1 MSRVVE
7 FSKAGGPEVLRFKN
21 VDVPE
26 AGPGQVRIR
35 VKAIGLNR
43 AESMWRENK
52 YIEPVQFPARLGYE
66 AVGTVDSVGKDV
78 TTIAVGDEVNTIPS
92 FSMNQYGMYGE
103 VVLAPIHAVVKQPK
117 GLSPVEAA
125 SIWMMF
131 ITAYGALIED
141 AKITSQDAVVIPGAS
156 SSVGLAA
163 IQIANSVGAKSIAL
177 TRTSAKRKQL
187 TAAGAKYVI
196 ATEEED
202 LVKEI
207 DKITGGQGARVVF
220 DPVGGPTLSKLIK
233 AMSFQGLLYLYGAL
247 SDQVTTVPVL
257 DLIGKIIT
265 IKGHNI
271 WLTSRNPARQKTAV
285 DFVINGLEKGT
296 LKPIIDRVFAFDE
309 IVDAHRYLENNAQF
323 GKIVATV

>member
-52 YIEPVQFPARLGYE
+52 YTEPVQFPARLGYE

-141 AKITSQDAVVIPGAS
+141 AKITAQDAVVIPGAS

-202 LVKEI
+202 LLKEI

-233 AMSFQGLLYLYGAL
+233 AISFQAAL
-247 SDQVTTVPVL
+247 SLWRAKRSSHDRSRARPHWKDHHDQRAQHL
-257 DLIGKIIT
+257 A
-265 IKGHNI
+265 HERQ
-271 WLTSRNPARQKTAV
+271 SRTPKDGRGFCDQWFRERHPKANHRQSFCIRRDCRCAP
-285 DFVINGLEKGT
+285 LS
-296 LKPIIDRVFAFDE
+296 
-309 IVDAHRYLENNAQF
+309 
-323 GKIVATV
+323 

>member
-1 MSRVVE
+1 MSRIVE
-7 FSKAGGPEVLRFKN
+7 FAEAGGPEVLKSKN
-21 VDVPE
+21 VNVRE
-26 AGPGQVRIR
+26 VGPGQVRIG

-43 AESMWRENK
+43 AESMWTHNE
-52 YIEPVQFPARLGYE
+52 YIEPVKFPARLGYE
-66 AVGTVDSVGKDV
+66 AMGTVDSVGRDV
-78 TTIAVGDEVNTIPS
+78 TTIAVGDEVNVIPS

-103 VVLAPIHAVVKQPK
+103 VVLAPVHAVVKHPK

-131 ITAYGALIED
+131 ITAYAALIED
-141 AKITSQDAVVIPGAS
+141 AKITAQDAVVIPGAS

-196 ATEEED
+196 ATEEQD

-233 AMSFQGLLYLYGAL
+233 AISFQGLLYLYVAL
-247 SDQVTTVPVL
+247 SDQVTNVHVL
-257 DLIGKIIT
+257 DFLGYIIT

-271 WLTSRNPARQKTAV
+271 CLPTRTPAHPNPPVHLR
-285 DFVINGLEKGT
+285 L
-296 LKPIIDRVFAFDE
+296 
-309 IVDAHRYLENNAQF
+309 H
-323 GKIVATV
+323 

>member
-1 MSRVVE
+1 
-7 FSKAGGPEVLRFKN
+7 
-21 VDVPE
+21 
-26 AGPGQVRIR
+26 
-35 VKAIGLNR
+35 
-43 AESMWRENK
+43 
-52 YIEPVQFPARLGYE
+52 
-66 AVGTVDSVGKDV
+66 
-78 TTIAVGDEVNTIPS
+78 
-92 FSMNQYGMYGE
+92 
-103 VVLAPIHAVVKQPK
+103 
-117 GLSPVEAA
+117 
-125 SIWMMF
+125 MMF
-131 ITAYGALIED
+131 VTAYGALIED

-202 LVKEI
+202 LLKEI
-207 DKITGGQGARVVF
+207 DKITERRGARVVF

-233 AMSFQGLLYLYGAL
+233 AMSFQGLHLYGAL

-271 WLTSRNPARQKTAV
+271 WVTSGDPARQKTAV
-285 DFVINGLEKGT
+285 DFVIDGLEKGT
-296 LKPIIDRVFAFDE
+296 LKPIIDRVFGFDE
-309 IVDAHRYLENNAQF
+309 IVDAHHYLETGRQI
-323 GKIVATV
+323 GKIVVTI

>member
-1 MSRVVE
+1 MGR
-7 FSKAGGPEVLRFKN
+7 
-21 VDVPE
+21 
-26 AGPGQVRIR
+26 
-35 VKAIGLNR
+35 
-43 AESMWRENK
+43 
-52 YIEPVQFPARLGYE
+52 
-66 AVGTVDSVGKDV
+66 VDSVGKDS
-78 TTIAVGDEVNTIPS
+78 TKIDVGEEVNTIPS

-103 VVLAPIHAVVKQPK
+103 VVLAPIHAVVKHPQ

-141 AKITSQDAVVIPGAS
+141 AKITAQDAVVIPGAS

-187 TAAGAKYVI
+187 AAAGAKYVI

-202 LVKEI
+202 WLKEI
-207 DKITGGQGARVVF
+207 HKITGGQGARVVF

-247 SDQVTTVPVL
+247 SDQATTLPVL

-265 IKGHNI
+265 IKGHN
-271 WLTSRNPARQKTAV
+271 LCSTTAASPPQQPALDSA
-285 DFVINGLEKGT
+285 
-296 LKPIIDRVFAFDE
+296 
-309 IVDAHRYLENNAQF
+309 
-323 GKIVATV
+323 